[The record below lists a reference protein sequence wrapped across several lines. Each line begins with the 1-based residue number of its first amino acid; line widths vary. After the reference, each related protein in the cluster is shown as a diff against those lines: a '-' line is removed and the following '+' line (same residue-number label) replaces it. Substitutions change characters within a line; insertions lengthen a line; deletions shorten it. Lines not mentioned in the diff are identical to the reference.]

1 VPDEASKPKDN
12 GKIALLTQLASSGDN
27 WVKFGIMVLVGVS
40 GIGNFIN
47 TRQTGEAVS
56 RLSKEE
62 AEQIQK
68 EIHTIYQNQVIYTEN
83 IRLINEMN
91 RSLYEI
97 KFRLEQREH
106 PISSDSQ

>member
-1 VPDEASKPKDN
+1 VPDEASKSRDN
-12 GKIALLTQLASSGDN
+12 GKIALLTQLAASGDN
-27 WVKFGIMVLVGVS
+27 WVKLAIMVLIGIS

-47 TRQTGEAVS
+47 TRQTGYQVS

-62 AEQIQK
+62 AEQIKK
-68 EIHTIYQNQVIYTEN
+68 EIHEMHANQDVFLN
-83 IRLINEMN
+83 NARLINEMN
-91 RSLYEI
+91 RMMYEI

>member
-1 VPDEASKPKDN
+1 VPDEVSKPKDN

-27 WVKFGIMVLVGVS
+27 WVKLGIMILVGVS

-47 TRQTGEAVS
+47 TSQTGEAVS

-68 EIHTIYQNQVIYTEN
+68 EIHTIYVNQSNYNEN
-83 IRLINEMN
+83 VRTLNEMN
-91 RSLYEI
+91 RALYEI